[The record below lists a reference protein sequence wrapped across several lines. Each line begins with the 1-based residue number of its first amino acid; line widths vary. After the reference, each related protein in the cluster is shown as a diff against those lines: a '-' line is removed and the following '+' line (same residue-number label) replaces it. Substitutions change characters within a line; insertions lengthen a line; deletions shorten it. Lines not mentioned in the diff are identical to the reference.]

1 MVLALDLVE
10 DAAGVVVVVVVLG
23 VVVVVELESDDAA
36 SDVEEDA
43 LFVVE
48 VEVDELVAGDV
59 DDFDVVAAEAAFV
72 VAAVFVSDATSK
84 PSPAAATAA
93 VTPVAAV
100 RWRTRVSARSVR
112 ARAEDAGISQRSL
125 DVPFSGPFVGS
136 VAIPTT

>member
-1 MVLALDLVE
+1 MLALDLVE

-43 LFVVE
+43 LRVVVD

-59 DDFDVVAAEAAFV
+59 DDFDVVADEAAFV

-100 RWRTRVSARSVR
+100 RWRTRASARSR
-112 ARAEDAGISQRSL
+112 ASPGWGCWDLAALS
-125 DVPFSGPFVGS
+125 
-136 VAIPTT
+136 

>member
-1 MVLALDLVE
+1 MLALDLVE

-43 LFVVE
+43 LFVVDVDE
-48 VEVDELVAGDV
+48 LVVVDVEVDELVAGDV
-59 DDFDVVAAEAAFV
+59 DDFEVVADEAAFV

-100 RWRTRVSARSVR
+100 RWRTRASARSR
-112 ARAEDAGISQRSL
+112 AC
-125 DVPFSGPFVGS
+125 SGWGCWDLAALS
-136 VAIPTT
+136 

>member
-23 VVVVVELESDDAA
+23 VVVIVELESDDAA
-36 SDVEEDA
+36 SDVDE
-43 LFVVE
+43 LVVVD

-59 DDFDVVAAEAAFV
+59 DDFDVVADEAAFV

-100 RWRTRVSARSVR
+100 RWRTRASARSR
-112 ARAEDAGISQRSL
+112 ASPGWGCWDLAALS
-125 DVPFSGPFVGS
+125 
-136 VAIPTT
+136 